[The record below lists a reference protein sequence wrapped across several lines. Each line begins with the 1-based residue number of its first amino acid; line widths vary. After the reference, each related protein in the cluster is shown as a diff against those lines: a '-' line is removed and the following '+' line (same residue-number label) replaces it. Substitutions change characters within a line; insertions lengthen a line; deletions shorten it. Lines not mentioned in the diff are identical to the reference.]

1 MAAAPPRPLTIY
13 LSLTSS
19 PSTPRAQLIIHPP
32 SDSDINESSNNSTT
46 AIITA
51 SELRRRASDITSVP
65 LDSIK
70 LIFRGRVIPEKDAG
84 NVVEEYK
91 LEDGCVVHVMGKPTV
106 DVNAGGGGG
115 GGRIGIGGATHH
127 QPAGATVTMPSA
139 NGGMNTTTANNI
151 NDTTNASLSAT
162 GMLQAAISKLR
173 SSNDSG
179 TYREGL
185 STAHKLLG
193 NIITNVSFMF
203 RR

>member
-19 PSTPRAQLIIHPP
+19 PSTPRAQLILHPP
-32 SDSDINESSNNSTT
+32 SDQSGSSNDNSNSNI
-46 AIITA
+46 AVTA
-51 SELRRRASDITSVP
+51 SELRRRASELTSVP
-65 LDSIK
+65 LESIK
-70 LIFRGRVIPEKDAG
+70 LIFRGRVIPVKDTG
-84 NVVEEYK
+84 DVVKEFK
-91 LEDGCVVHVMGKPTV
+91 LEDGCVVHVMGKPSVGANSAAATATTASSAAAV
-106 DVNAGGGGG
+106 
-115 GGRIGIGGATHH
+115 GAT
-127 QPAGATVTMPSA
+127 QVAGATVTLPSSA
-139 NGGMNTTTANNI
+139 NGTHNTANI
-151 NDTTNASLSAT
+151 NYNNNDSNSSSSA

-173 SSNDSG
+173 SSNDFG

>member
-70 LIFRGRVIPEKDAG
+70 LIFRGRVIPEKYSG

-91 LEDGCVVHVMGKPTV
+91 LEDGCVVHVMGKPTA
-106 DVNAGGGGG
+106 DAANAAGGS
-115 GGRIGIGGATHH
+115 IGIGGARHH
-127 QPAGATVTMPSA
+127 QPAGATVTMPPA
-139 NGGMNTTTANNI
+139 NGGTNTTTTSSNI
-151 NDTTNASLSAT
+151 NDTTNSSSSVA

-193 NIITNVSFMF
+193 NIITNVSCCMLEL
-203 RR
+203 